1 MLFGEPRDYGKTNWL
16 RVLIGVV
23 FAPAIPF
30 VIFLPTAWALWR
42 VWIAVFPELRPT
54 FNAISVSAFV
64 FFGPPYAYATT
75 ILVGLPMFMLYQRWG
90 WHGGIRYALGGLLAC
105 YIGTLP
111 VYLSAHGDG
120 ATWLN
125 KLLLWAFNGA
135 MVGVFIAVPAALI
148 FRWIVLGPTPN
159 RGAGQGMTRMG
170 V

>member
-1 MLFGEPRDYGKTNWL
+1 MLFGERRDYGKTTWL

-42 VWIAVFPELRPT
+42 VWIAVFPDLRPT
-54 FNAISVSAFV
+54 INGISVSAFV
-64 FFGPPYAYATT
+64 FLGPPYAYVTT

-90 WHGGIRYALGGLLAC
+90 WHGRIRYALGGLLAC

-111 VYLSAHGDG
+111 VYLFGHGDT
-120 ATWLN
+120 TWPDI
-125 KLLLWAFNGA
+125 LLMWAFNGA

-148 FRWIVLGPTPN
+148 FRWIVLGPPPN
-159 RGAGQGMTRMG
+159 RGAGQEMARK
-170 V
+170 